1 MFEIQHKDISKIK
14 FENFLQKDNFKKIM
28 EDLILALTTN
38 KKHFAQLKNQIQ
50 EHLEDHIT
58 EIEIVNRQFKNSW
71 SGWFSNWYS
80 ISSNQ
85 NQSDSQLESLIQTPF
100 WKLFSGSNR
109 QADLVFENIYSWNSS
124 SLLLF
129 NKSI

>member
-1 MFEIQHKDISKIK
+1 MFEIQQKDISKIK

-38 KKHFAQLKNQIQ
+38 KKHFAILKNQIQ

-71 SGWFSNWYS
+71 SGRFSNLYLL
-80 ISSNQ
+80 SSNQ
-85 NQSDSQLESLIQTPF
+85 EQIWQPIRTSI
-100 WKLFSGSNR
+100 WKLFSGNNR
-109 QADLVFENIYSWNSS
+109 QIGSIFKKY
-124 SLLLF
+124 LLLKQF
-129 NKSI
+129 IFTSVQ

>member
-80 ISSNQ
+80 LSSNQ
-85 NQSDSQLESLIQTPF
+85 NRSDSQSESLIQSPI

-109 QADLVFENIYSWNSS
+109 QADSVFLKY
-124 SLLLF
+124 LLLKQF
-129 NKSI
+129 IFTSVQ

>member
-80 ISSNQ
+80 LSSNQ
-85 NQSDSQLESLIQTPF
+85 NRSNSQSESLIQPPI

-109 QADLVFENIYSWNSS
+109 QADSVFENNYSWNSS

>member
-1 MFEIQHKDISKIK
+1 MFAIQNKDISKIK

-38 KKHFAQLKNQIQ
+38 KKHFAILKNQIK

-71 SGWFSNWYS
+71 LGWFSNWCS
-80 ISSNQ
+80 ANQ
-85 NQSDSQLESLIQTPF
+85 KARL
-100 WKLFSGSNR
+100 KH
-109 QADLVFENIYSWNSS
+109 
-124 SLLLF
+124 
-129 NKSI
+129 